1 MSVVCLLMSSCQGL
15 CLTLGKIMN
24 KTRHCLM
31 GCYGP
36 SVSLSESHLL
46 TLGTLAWVSV
56 AVKPLG
62 KQRVIGWSPDQMG
75 LVLFFLPF
83 LSRYQFYHSFYA
95 LSPHFLLLFFVCM
108 HVCEFMFFCVNSCR
122 GLRLITR
129 HFLQSFSIF
138 NFLVLIFLRQGPSDL
153 GLKLTLTGEHLGHAG
168 LDLHPSSGFQVW

>member
-1 MSVVCLLMSSCQGL
+1 MSAVCLLMNSCQGR
-15 CLTLGKIMN
+15 CLMLGKIMT
-24 KTRHCLM
+24 KTRHSLM

-46 TLGTLAWVSV
+46 TLWTLTWVSV

-83 LSRYQFYHSFYA
+83 LSHYQFYYSFYA
-95 LSPHFLLLFFVCM
+95 PPPHFLLFLCVYACVWI
-108 HVCEFMFFCVNSCR
+108 HVLLCEFMSGPKVDNK
-122 GLRLITR
+122 T
-129 HFLQSFSIF
+129 FLQSFSIF